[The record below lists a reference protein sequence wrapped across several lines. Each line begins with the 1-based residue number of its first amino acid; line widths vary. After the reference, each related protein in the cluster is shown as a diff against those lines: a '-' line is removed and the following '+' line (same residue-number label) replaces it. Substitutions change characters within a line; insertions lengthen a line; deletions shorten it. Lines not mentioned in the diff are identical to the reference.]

1 MCQMCM
7 HQLLE
12 LGTARQLRVW
22 EMPIGEDMQL
32 VGQLQGLRELDL
44 AAVEVGS
51 AGRESQGSSLIEER
65 PRR

>member
-12 LGTARQLRVW
+12 LGMARQLRVG

-32 VGQLQGLRELDL
+32 LEVLQGLREQDL
-44 AAVEVGS
+44 AAKELGS
-51 AGRESQGSSLIEER
+51 AGRESQGSSLIEDWH
-65 PRR
+65 RR

>member
-1 MCQMCM
+1 M
-7 HQLLE
+7 
-12 LGTARQLRVW
+12 RVW

-32 VGQLQGLRELDL
+32 VGELQGLRELDL